1 MNSSAITKQFD
12 DQGYIVVED
21 VLDPETILDPIITEY
36 ENVLDNLCGDLYN
49 EQEIKSTYD
58 NLPFDERII
67 KIYNETGRP
76 HAQYFD
82 FSLPFSDVKPDTPFW
97 CGPAVF
103 NAFVSDKLLDVV
115 ENLIGGEITSN
126 PVQHVRIKPPEDRLP
141 KNEDGNPIIGATVWH
156 QDHGVVTSDADE
168 TSMIT
173 VWFSLTDTPVESGP
187 LFVVPGTHKGDLL
200 THCMNYDGN
209 GSEFKA
215 GRQIPMKLFAHE
227 NGVPL
232 PMKRGSAVF
241 MHKRTVHSSL
251 PNISNRMR
259 WSFDL
264 RYNPTG
270 QNTGR
275 TAFPG
280 FVARSRNNP
289 QSELK
294 DPAIWKKM
302 WLDCREEM
310 SKINQKGSD
319 EIKFSR
325 WEDGHP
331 DCEA

>member
-1 MNSSAITKQFD
+1 MNTNTITEKFNA
-12 DQGYIVVED
+12 QGYVLVED
-21 VLDPETILDPIITEY
+21 VLDPKKILDPVINEY
-36 ENVLDNLCGDLYN
+36 EGVLDNLCDELY
-49 EQEIKSTYD
+49 EEKEIESTYD
-58 NLPFDERII
+58 DLPFDERII
-67 KIYNETGRP
+67 KIYNETRRI

-97 CGPAVF
+97 GGPAIF
-103 NAFVSDKLLDVV
+103 NTLVADKLLDVV

-126 PVQHVRIKPPEDRLP
+126 PVQHVRIKPPEHRLP
-141 KNEDGNPIIGATVWH
+141 KNEEGNPIIGATVWH
-156 QDHGVVTSDADE
+156 QDHGVVTDEADE
-168 TSMIT
+168 TDMIT
-173 VWFSLTDTPVESGP
+173 VWFSLTDTPEEAGP

-200 THCMNYDGN
+200 THCNNYDGN
-209 GSEFKA
+209 GSVFKG
-215 GRQIPMKLFAHE
+215 GRQIPMKLFDHE

-232 PMKRGSAVF
+232 PMKRGSAIF

-270 QNTGR
+270 QSTGR
-275 TAFPG
+275 SAFPG
-280 FVARSRNNP
+280 FIARSRNNP
-289 QSELK
+289 KSELR
-294 DPAIWKKM
+294 DPVLWKKM
-302 WLDCREEM
+302 WLDCRKKM
-310 SKINQKGSD
+310 SQINQKGSD